1 MAIEEPLT
9 QPAPARRRLMA
20 PVILGALIL
29 TLLVGGGI
37 AAFVVSKSA
46 GSDAPPRPGEFVIPE
61 GARPVALFDVRE
73 ADGQE
78 LTLLPAN
85 IEAEALTV
93 VLAAGTTIEAL
104 VPTTLDAIAPGHWL
118 TILGNSDPVRNFV
131 IRQIILLLEPTAPA
145 ADGLAR
151 SPAGFVGDE
160 VIPDKTWLPVIW
172 GLVETVA
179 PGEIEGT
186 TLVTL
191 SGPDGP
197 IMVQLFAGVTLSS
210 VESYT
215 TEIASGDRIATRAQP
230 GTSPA
235 AASAVLVSPQGA
247 R

>member
-1 MAIEEPLT
+1 MAIEEPLA
-9 QPAPARRRLMA
+9 QPLPARRRIRA
-20 PVILGALIL
+20 PIVLGALIL

-37 AAFVVSKSA
+37 AAFVASKSA
-46 GSDAPPRPGEFVIPE
+46 GSDAPPRPGELVVPE
-61 GARPVALFDVRE
+61 VARPVALFDVRE

-85 IEAEALTV
+85 TEADALTV

-104 VPTTLDAIAPGHWL
+104 VPTTADVIAPGHWL
-118 TILGNSDPVRNFV
+118 TILGNADPVRNFV
-131 IRQIILLLEPTAPA
+131 IRHIILLPEPSAPA

-160 VIPDKTWLPVIW
+160 VIPDKTWLPIIW

-191 SGPDGP
+191 SSPDGP
-197 IMVQLFAGVTLSS
+197 ITVQLFAGVTLSS
-210 VESYT
+210 VAPYT
-215 TEIASGDRIATRAQP
+215 SAITDGDRIATRARP

-235 AASAVLVSPQGA
+235 EASAVLVSPQGA